1 MSPRH
6 WVAGGLVWLVCLAVA
21 VRVAADLLT
30 PALPLLIVLAALAVI
45 VSRLWRGY

>member
-6 WVAGGLVWLVCLAVA
+6 WLAGGLAWLVGLAVA
-21 VRVAADLLT
+21 VRVAADLLS
-30 PALPLLIVLAALAVI
+30 PALPLLIVLTALAVI